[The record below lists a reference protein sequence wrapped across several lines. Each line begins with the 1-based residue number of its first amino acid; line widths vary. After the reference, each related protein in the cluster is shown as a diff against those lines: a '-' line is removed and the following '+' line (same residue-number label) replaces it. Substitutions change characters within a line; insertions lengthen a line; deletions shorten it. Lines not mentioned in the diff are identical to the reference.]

1 MSNYQE
7 RDQSGTIF
15 PNNRKE
21 RESQPDFTGKAIVNG
36 TPVYVSAWNKD
47 NGRISLAF
55 KNREAGA
62 FDKKDQPADDP
73 DSIPF

>member
-15 PNNRKE
+15 PNTRKE
-21 RESQPDFTGKAIVNG
+21 RESQPDFTGKALING
-36 TPVYVSAWNKD
+36 TPVYVSGWNKD
-47 NGRISLAF
+47 GGRISLAF

-62 FDKKDQPADDP
+62 FERLPHPGIQGWRQGG
-73 DSIPF
+73 